1 MDFVSPILIVAAV
14 VLALLVLAIIAVVY
28 AKVRFKIATPDE
40 ALIITGRKSGKPVIN
55 PETGEE
61 STDLSGQRV
70 IIGGGTFVKPVFE
83 QVARLSLASQSFSVT
98 AEDATTKSGVGVTLR
113 SIAVVKVG
121 GTERMVRAAAQRFAG
136 RSQEQVIEEQTSEV
150 LVGVLRTIAGTL
162 TVESILYERQD
173 FSKEVKDIAVPMLAE
188 RGLILENFEIQTV
201 EDTGDYIRNLGRP
214 RAAAVARDAQI
225 AEAQAEQESTQR
237 SNEAAVQIAESNK
250 ALALRN
256 AQIVE
261 ETSTAEAQ
269 AEAAQDRAQAEAQ
282 QAVLEQQERVA
293 QRRASLREEEL
304 QTEVRK
310 PAEARKYEAAQE
322 ADARKY
328 AAEQEAEANKTA
340 AIRKAEA
347 EAQRTTAQA
356 DAEASAVRARAE
368 ASLVE
373 QQRRAE
379 GALALARAEADGV
392 QARGE
397 AEAVAERAKG
407 EARGAAIKAEADAY
421 EAFPESARLQMV
433 LDALPKM
440 AQPYADALGSIDDI
454 TVIDRDGA
462 SSLSHQ
468 VANGVQELSRL
479 LKTQAGIDLHQLV
492 RGGASAA
499 GGAVSGTTG
508 GGTSGTSD
516 GATGWPG
523 ATGATGGTSDGATGG
538 GAGGSS
544 VGDGDEHPGEGD
556 LDPDQG

>member
-1 MDFVSPILIVAAV
+1 MDLALPVLIVAAI
-14 VLALLVLAIIAVVY
+14 VLVLLVLAVVAFVY
-28 AKVRFKIATPDE
+28 AKVRFKIASPDE
-40 ALIITGRKSGKPVIN
+40 ALIITGRKSGTPVIN

-70 IIGGGTFVKPVFE
+70 VIGGGTFVKPVFE
-83 QVARLSLASQSFSVT
+83 QVARLSLASQSFPVT

-136 RSQEQVIEEQTSEV
+136 RSQEQVIEQQTSEV

-188 RGLILENFEIQTV
+188 RGLVLENFEIQTV

-214 RAAAVARDAQI
+214 RAAAVARDAEI
-225 AEAQAEQESTQR
+225 AEAQARQESTER
-237 SNEAAVQIAESNK
+237 SNEAAVQIAESDK

-256 AQIVE
+256 AEIAQ
-261 ETSTAEAQ
+261 ETATATAE
-269 AEAAQDRAQAEAQ
+269 AEAAQERAEAEAQ
-282 QAVLEQQERVA
+282 QAVLEQQELVA
-293 QRRASLREEEL
+293 QRRAALREQEL

-328 AAEQEAEANKTA
+328 AAEQEAEAAKTA

-356 DAEASAVRARAE
+356 EAEASAVRARAE
-368 ASLVE
+368 ADLVQ

-392 QARGE
+392 RARGE
-397 AEAVAERAKG
+397 AEAAAEQARG

-421 EAFPESARLQMV
+421 QAFPESARLQMV
-433 LDALPKM
+433 LDALPRM

-454 TVIDRDGA
+454 TVIDKDGA
-462 SSLSHQ
+462 SRMSHQ
-468 VANGVQELSRL
+468 VATGVQELATL
-479 LKTQAGIDLHQLV
+479 LKAQAGIDLLQLV
-492 RGGASAA
+492 RGDAQVAGGDGRSGAAGSAA
-499 GGAVSGTTG
+499 DAGA
-508 GGTSGTSD
+508 D
-516 GATGWPG
+516 LPDEDDATVKSQ
-523 ATGATGGTSDGATGG
+523 A
-538 GAGGSS
+538 
-544 VGDGDEHPGEGD
+544 
-556 LDPDQG
+556 

>member
-1 MDFVSPILIVAAV
+1 MDLARPLLIAAAV
-14 VLALLVLAIIAVVY
+14 AVALLVLIVVAVAY

-40 ALIITGRKSGKPVIN
+40 ALIITGRKSGTPVIN

-70 IIGGGTFVKPVFE
+70 VIGGGTFVKPIFE
-83 QVARLSLASQSFSVT
+83 QVARLSLASQSFPVT

-136 RSQEQVIEEQTSEV
+136 RSQEAVIEQQTSEV

-188 RGLILENFEIQTV
+188 RGLVLENFEIQTV
-201 EDTGDYIRNLGRP
+201 EDSGNYIRNLGRP
-214 RAAAVARDAQI
+214 RAAAVARDAEI
-225 AEAQAEQESTQR
+225 AEAQASQESTQR

-256 AQIVE
+256 AHIAQ
-261 ETSTAEAQ
+261 ETATAQ
-269 AEAAQDRAQAEAQ
+269 AEAEAAKERAEAEAQ
-282 QAVLEQQERVA
+282 QAVLIEREQVA
-293 QRRASLREEEL
+293 LRRAALREQEL

-328 AAEQEAEANKTA
+328 AAEQEAEAAKTS

-356 DAEASAVRARAE
+356 EAEAQALRARAE
-368 ASLVE
+368 AALVE

-407 EARGAAIKAEADAY
+407 EARGAAIKAESDAY
-421 EAFPESARLQMV
+421 QAFPESARLQMV
-433 LDALPKM
+433 LDALPRM
-440 AQPYADALGSIDDI
+440 AQPYADALSSIDDI
-454 TVIDRDGA
+454 TVIDKDGA
-462 SSLSHQ
+462 SRLTSQ
-468 VANGVQELSRL
+468 VAVGVQELGTL
-479 LKTQAGIDLHQLV
+479 LKAQTGIDLLELV
-492 RGGASAA
+492 RGDRSRPDG
-499 GGAVSGTTG
+499 SG
-508 GGTSGTSD
+508 
-516 GATGWPG
+516 
-523 ATGATGGTSDGATGG
+523 
-538 GAGGSS
+538 
-544 VGDGDEHPGEGD
+544 GEGA
-556 LDPDQG
+556 PDRDEDGPAAT

>member
-1 MDFVSPILIVAAV
+1 MELAGPLLIGAV
-14 VLALLVLAIIAVVY
+14 VVGALLLLGLIGFIY
-28 AKVRFKIATPDE
+28 AKVRFKIASPDE

-55 PETGEE
+55 PETGQET
-61 STDLSGQRV
+61 TDLSGQRV
-70 IIGGGTFVKPVFE
+70 VIGGGTLVKPVFE
-83 QVARLSLASQSFSVT
+83 QVARLSLASQSFPVT
-98 AEDATTKSGVGVTLR
+98 AEDATTKSGIGVTLR

-136 RSQEQVIEEQTSEV
+136 RSQEQVIEQQTSEV

-201 EDTGDYIRNLGRP
+201 EDSGDYIRNLGRP
-214 RAAAVARDAQI
+214 RAAAVARDAEI
-225 AEAQAEQESTQR
+225 AEAQARQESTER

-256 AQIVE
+256 AQIAQ
-261 ETSTAEAQ
+261 ETATAQ
-269 AEAAQDRAQAEAQ
+269 AEAEAAQERAEAEAQ
-282 QAVLEQQERVA
+282 QAVLEQQEQVA
-293 QRRASLREEEL
+293 LRRAALREQEL

-328 AAEQEAEANKTA
+328 AAEQEAEAAKTA

-356 DAEASAVRARAE
+356 EAEASALRARAE
-368 ASLVE
+368 AALVE

-392 QARGE
+392 RARGE
-397 AEAVAERAKG
+397 AEADAERARG
-407 EARGAAIKAEADAY
+407 EARGAAIKAESDAY
-421 EAFPESARLQMV
+421 QAFPESARLQMV
-433 LDALPKM
+433 LDALPRM

-454 TVIDRDGA
+454 TVIDKDGA
-462 SSLSHQ
+462 SRLTDQ
-468 VANGVQELSRL
+468 VAVGVQELGTL
-479 LKTQAGIDLHQLV
+479 LKAQTGIDLLELV
-492 RGGASAA
+492 RNRVPAGSTSSGAVAPAGRPSHDGGATDGTSAGGTGGSAA
-499 GGAVSGTTG
+499 
-508 GGTSGTSD
+508 D
-516 GATGWPG
+516 
-523 ATGATGGTSDGATGG
+523 
-538 GAGGSS
+538 
-544 VGDGDEHPGEGD
+544 
-556 LDPDQG
+556 

>member
-1 MDFVSPILIVAAV
+1 MDFAGPVLIVIVAV
-14 VLALLVLAIIAVVY
+14 AALLVLTAIGLIY

-61 STDLSGQRV
+61 TTDLSGQRV
-70 IIGGGTFVKPVFE
+70 VIGGGTFVKPVFE
-83 QVARLSLASQSFSVT
+83 QVVRLSLASQSFSVA

-136 RSQEQVIEEQTSEV
+136 RSQEQVIEQQTSEV

-162 TVESILYERQD
+162 TVESILYERQE

-188 RGLILENFEIQTV
+188 RGLVLENFEIQTV

-214 RAAAVARDAQI
+214 RAAAVARDAEI
-225 AEAQAEQESTQR
+225 AEAQAQQESTER
-237 SNEAAVQIAESNK
+237 SNESAVQIAESNK

-256 AQIVE
+256 AQIAQ
-261 ETSTAEAQ
+261 ETASAEADAAAARER
-269 AEAAQDRAQAEAQ
+269 AEAEAQ
-282 QAVLEQQERVA
+282 QAVLEEQEQVA
-293 QRRASLREEEL
+293 QRRAALREQEL

-328 AAEQEAEANKTA
+328 AAEQEAEAAKTT

-356 DAEASAVRARAE
+356 EAEAAAARARAE
-368 ASLVE
+368 AALIE
-373 QQRRAE
+373 EQRRAE
-379 GALALARAEADGV
+379 GALAVARAEADGV

-397 AEAVAERAKG
+397 AEAAAERAKG

-433 LDALPKM
+433 LDALPRM

-454 TVIDRDGA
+454 TVIDKAGA
-462 SSLSHQ
+462 SSLTHQ
-468 VANGVQELSRL
+468 VADGVQELATL
-479 LKTQAGIDLHQLV
+479 LKSQAGIDLLELV
-492 RGGASAA
+492 RGGAAGRQRPAA
-499 GGAVSGTTG
+499 TTAAATPGPAAKSPDGG
-508 GGTSGTSD
+508 D
-516 GATGWPG
+516 GAP
-523 ATGATGGTSDGATGG
+523 
-538 GAGGSS
+538 
-544 VGDGDEHPGEGD
+544 
-556 LDPDQG
+556 Q

>member
-1 MDFVSPILIVAAV
+1 MDLARPVLIVAAL
-14 VLALLVLAIIAVVY
+14 VLALLVLVVIAFVY

-70 IIGGGTFVKPVFE
+70 VIGGGTFVKPIFE
-83 QVARLSLASQSFSVT
+83 QVARLSLASQSFPVT

-136 RSQEQVIEEQTSEV
+136 RSQEQVIEQQTSEV

-188 RGLILENFEIQTV
+188 RGLVLENFEIQTV
-201 EDTGDYIRNLGRP
+201 EDSGNYIRNLGRP
-214 RAAAVARDAQI
+214 RAAAVARDAEI
-225 AEAQAEQESTQR
+225 AEAQARQESTER
-237 SNEAAVQIAESNK
+237 SNEAAVQIAESDK

-256 AQIVE
+256 AHIAQ
-261 ETSTAEAQ
+261 ETATAQ
-269 AEAAQDRAQAEAQ
+269 AEAEAAKERAEAEAQ
-282 QAVLEQQERVA
+282 QAVLVQREQVA
-293 QRRASLREEEL
+293 LRRAALREQEL

-328 AAEQEAEANKTA
+328 AAEQEAEAAKTS

-356 DAEASAVRARAE
+356 EAEASALRARAE
-368 ASLVE
+368 AALVE

-407 EARGAAIKAEADAY
+407 EARGVAIKAEADAY
-421 EAFPESARLQMV
+421 RAFPESARLQMV

-440 AQPYADALGSIDDI
+440 AQPYADAISGIDEI
-454 TVIDRDGA
+454 TVIDKDGA
-462 SSLSHQ
+462 SRLTHQ
-468 VANGVQELSRL
+468 VSGGVQELATL
-479 LKTQAGIDLHQLV
+479 LKAQTGIDLLQLV
-492 RGGASAA
+492 RGDGTGSSRADDAGATSGPAADDQAGSASA
-499 GGAVSGTTG
+499 
-508 GGTSGTSD
+508 
-516 GATGWPG
+516 
-523 ATGATGGTSDGATGG
+523 
-538 GAGGSS
+538 
-544 VGDGDEHPGEGD
+544 
-556 LDPDQG
+556 L

>member
-1 MDFVSPILIVAAV
+1 MELAGPIVITIIVV
-14 VLALLVLAIIAVVY
+14 VALLILAVIAAVY

-40 ALIITGRKSGKPVIN
+40 ALIITGRKSGTPVIN

-70 IIGGGTFVKPVFE
+70 VIGGGTLVKPIFE

-136 RSQEQVIEEQTSEV
+136 RSQEQVIEQQTSEV

-188 RGLILENFEIQTV
+188 RGLVLENFEIQTV
-201 EDTGDYIRNLGRP
+201 EDSGDYIRNLGRP
-214 RAAAVARDAQI
+214 RAAAVSRDAEI
-225 AEAQAEQESTQR
+225 AEAQARQASTER

-256 AQIVE
+256 AQIAR
-261 ETSTAEAQ
+261 ETAQ
-269 AEAAQDRAQAEAQ
+269 AEAEAEAAKERAEAEAQ
-282 QAVLEQQERVA
+282 QEVLVQQELVA
-293 QRRASLREEEL
+293 QNRAALREQEL

-310 PAEARKYEAAQE
+310 PAEARKYEASQE

-328 AAEQEAEANKTA
+328 AAEQEAEAAKTA

-356 DAEASAVRARAE
+356 DAEAAALRARAE
-368 ASLVE
+368 AALVE

-392 QARGE
+392 RARGE
-397 AEAVAERAKG
+397 ADAAAEQAKG
-407 EARGAAIKAEADAY
+407 EARGAAIKAEAAAY
-421 EAFPESARLQMV
+421 QAFPESARLQMV

-454 TVIDRDGA
+454 TVIANDGP
-462 SSLSHQ
+462 SKLSGQ
-468 VANGVQELSRL
+468 VSTGVQELRAL
-479 LKTQAGIDLHQLV
+479 LRAQTGIDLLDLA
-492 RGGASAA
+492 RGRSGQVDTGTVPAASTASTGEEGEPSGSPDDA
-499 GGAVSGTTG
+499 DDVSA
-508 GGTSGTSD
+508 D
-516 GATGWPG
+516 
-523 ATGATGGTSDGATGG
+523 
-538 GAGGSS
+538 
-544 VGDGDEHPGEGD
+544 HPS
-556 LDPDQG
+556 

>member
-1 MDFVSPILIVAAV
+1 MELARPVIIVAALVLALV
-14 VLALLVLAIIAVVY
+14 VLAVVAFIY

-55 PETGEE
+55 PESGEE

-70 IIGGGTFVKPVFE
+70 VIGGGTFVKPIFE
-83 QVARLSLASQSFSVT
+83 QVARLSLASQSFPVT

-136 RSQEQVIEEQTSEV
+136 RSQEQVIEQQTSEV

-188 RGLILENFEIQTV
+188 RGLVLENFEIQTV
-201 EDTGDYIRNLGRP
+201 EDSGNYIRNLGRP
-214 RAAAVARDAQI
+214 RAAAVARDAEI
-225 AEAQAEQESTQR
+225 AEAQASRESTER

-256 AQIVE
+256 AHIAQ
-261 ETSTAEAQ
+261 ETATAQ
-269 AEAAQDRAQAEAQ
+269 AEAEAAKERAEAEAQ
-282 QAVLEQQERVA
+282 QAVLIEREQVA
-293 QRRASLREEEL
+293 LRRAALREQEL

-328 AAEQEAEANKTA
+328 AAEQEAEAAKTS

-356 DAEASAVRARAE
+356 KAEATALRERAE
-368 ASLVE
+368 ADLV
-373 QQRRAE
+373 QRQRQAE
-379 GALALARAEADGV
+379 GALAQARAEADGV
-392 QARGE
+392 RARGE
-397 AEAVAERAKG
+397 AEAAAEQAKG

-421 EAFPESARLQMV
+421 LAFPESARLQMV

-440 AQPYADALGSIDDI
+440 AQPYADAISGIDGI
-454 TVIDRDGA
+454 TIIDSDGA
-462 SSLSHQ
+462 SKLSNQ
-468 VANGVQELSRL
+468 VAGGVQELSTL
-479 LKTQAGIDLHQLV
+479 LKAQTGIDLVELV
-492 RGGASAA
+492 RGRGADAQQ
-499 GGAVSGTTG
+499 GTVPDAPAEG
-508 GGTSGTSD
+508 
-516 GATGWPG
+516 PE
-523 ATGATGGTSDGATGG
+523 
-538 GAGGSS
+538 
-544 VGDGDEHPGEGD
+544 DEDRG
-556 LDPDQG
+556 QGR